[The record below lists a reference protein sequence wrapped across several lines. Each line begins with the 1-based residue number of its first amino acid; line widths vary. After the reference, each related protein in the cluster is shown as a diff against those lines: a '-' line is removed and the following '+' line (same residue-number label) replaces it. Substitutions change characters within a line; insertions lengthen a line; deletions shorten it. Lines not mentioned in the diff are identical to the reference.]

1 MNIFKRR
8 LKKEYELAM
17 EGWHSQIA
25 ENEKLKSTINHLNE
39 QIAELKEQLATLGD
53 AYSNTSNKLNDIFN
67 RYNEELRKNSEN
79 DKETTRKFIEKK
91 SGRRSRRIR

>member
-8 LKKEYELAM
+8 LKKDYELAM

-39 QIAELKEQLATLGD
+39 QIAELKDQLAKLGN
-53 AYSNTSNKLNDIFN
+53 AYSDQAREFNLKL
-67 RYNEELRKNSEN
+67 EEIRKNSE
-79 DKETTRKFIEKK
+79 DSKETTRKFIEKK
-91 SGRRSRRIR
+91 SGRRSRRTK